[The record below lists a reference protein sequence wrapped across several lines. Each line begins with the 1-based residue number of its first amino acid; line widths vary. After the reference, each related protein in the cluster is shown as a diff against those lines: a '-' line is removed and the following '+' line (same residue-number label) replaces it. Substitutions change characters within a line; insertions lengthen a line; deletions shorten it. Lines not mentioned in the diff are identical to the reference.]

1 MMHSG
6 QMGALAARWSSEVGF
21 GSEYL
26 CLVYAFGS
34 ASYRNFSKN
43 VRRW

>member
-1 MMHSG
+1 MVHSG

-26 CLVYAFGS
+26 CLVYYAFGS
-34 ASYRNFSKN
+34 ASYRNFSIN
-43 VRRW
+43 Q